1 MKRNALPCLVL
12 AAVMASSS
20 VPSVYA
26 EETVND
32 TVSAQGPEDA
42 ADTETP
48 SDAPETDAT
57 GSDDNTNHGG
67 LGKKW
72 REWKTEIEI
81 FSIFCIKI
89 KNFIIRKGY

>member
-1 MKRNALPCLVL
+1 
-12 AAVMASSS
+12 MAF
-20 VPSVYA
+20 
-26 EETVND
+26 D
-32 TVSAQGPEDA
+32 TIHE
-42 ADTETP
+42 
-48 SDAPETDAT
+48 
-57 GSDDNTNHGG
+57 G